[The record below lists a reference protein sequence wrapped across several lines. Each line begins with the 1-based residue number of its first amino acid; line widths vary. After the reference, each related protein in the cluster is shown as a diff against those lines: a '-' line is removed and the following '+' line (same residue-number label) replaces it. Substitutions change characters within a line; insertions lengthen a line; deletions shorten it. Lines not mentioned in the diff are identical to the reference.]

1 MEINGPKIVHAKE
14 SFQNKALATVA
25 STHMNNL
32 FILFGILGSNDS
44 QAYLSVSDLR
54 NNPNY
59 ILYYINITRI
69 LITGVLPLLSLCLL
83 NYLVYSQLVKRRGTM
98 MTLGE

>member
-1 MEINGPKIVHAKE
+1 
-14 SFQNKALATVA
+14 
-25 STHMNNL
+25 MNNL